1 MLLAIDVGNT
11 QSHLGVFDGDDLAE
25 HWRFATEA
33 EETADEL
40 AVRVSTLLALRG
52 MRPEQ
57 VDGSVVSSV
66 VPQLTPEYAG
76 MCERYLDGGCL
87 IVGPG
92 VKTGMPIRLDNPLEL
107 GADRLVNAVA
117 AYERFGGPCAVAD
130 FGTAITFDV
139 VSAEGEYLGGVIGP
153 GVEISMEALA
163 RRTAKLPPIELGE
176 PLGEPG
182 GVIGKTTHASLQS
195 GIVYGFAGAV
205 DAIARRVQRELG
217 DQTDFVATGGH
228 AAAIIPFCEMIDE
241 VDDLLTLTGLRLVYE
256 RNAMTQPSLT
266 TPFRI
271 GDADG
276 RQPCA
281 AGAPGRDRQLVRAA
295 SGAPP
300 RRRARRLGDGLEL
313 RASPPQRAHASRAA
327 SHPPRG
333 APGLDPAVRP
343 RSRGD
348 ALGRRD
354 RGRGRRRPDRH
365 QHGLPGAQ
373 GARGRRR
380 RGAPASGPSSPCG
393 SLGPPREGSGRPVT
407 VKLRSGIDPGDRSG
421 LELAL
426 RLVEEAGVAAI
437 ALHPRSAAVQ
447 HQGQPGLRARPRAR
461 RAAGGRPCR

>member
-11 QSHLGVFDGDDLAE
+11 QSHLGIFDGDELAE

-33 EETADEL
+33 QETADEL

-52 MRPEQ
+52 MRPGQ
-57 VDGSVVSSV
+57 VEGSVVSSV

-76 MCERYLDGGCL
+76 MCERYLAGGCL

-139 VSAEGEYLGGVIGP
+139 VSSDGEYLGGVIGP

-217 DQTDFVATGGH
+217 KETHFVATGGH

-241 VDDLLTLTGLRLVYE
+241 VDDLLTLTGLRLVYQ
-256 RNAMTQPSLT
+256 RNICS
-266 TPFRI
+266 
-271 GDADG
+271 
-276 RQPCA
+276 
-281 AGAPGRDRQLVRAA
+281 
-295 SGAPP
+295 
-300 RRRARRLGDGLEL
+300 RL
-313 RASPPQRAHASRAA
+313 
-327 SHPPRG
+327 
-333 APGLDPAVRP
+333 
-343 RSRGD
+343 
-348 ALGRRD
+348 
-354 RGRGRRRPDRH
+354 
-365 QHGLPGAQ
+365 
-373 GARGRRR
+373 
-380 RGAPASGPSSPCG
+380 
-393 SLGPPREGSGRPVT
+393 
-407 VKLRSGIDPGDRSG
+407 
-421 LELAL
+421 
-426 RLVEEAGVAAI
+426 
-437 ALHPRSAAVQ
+437 
-447 HQGQPGLRARPRAR
+447 
-461 RAAGGRPCR
+461 